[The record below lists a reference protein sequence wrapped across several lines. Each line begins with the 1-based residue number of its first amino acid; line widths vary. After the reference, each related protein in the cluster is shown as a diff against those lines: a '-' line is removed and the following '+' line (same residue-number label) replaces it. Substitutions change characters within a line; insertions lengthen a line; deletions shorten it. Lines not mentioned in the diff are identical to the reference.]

1 MLAVERCERSEKKGR
16 VTLGFLEL
24 FELFFNNFRR
34 LAMTQS
40 HPSVTRQV
48 VQLLSEHGFEGMAQ
62 AMESLLNECMKI
74 ERQQALG
81 VGPYQRGEA
90 RRGQANGFKPKTMKT
105 RIGPLALR
113 VPQVRGAEFYPSVLE
128 RGTRSEKAL
137 RLALAE
143 MYVQGVSTS
152 KVTKITEE
160 LCGCEIS
167 SSDVSRATALLD
179 EELTKWRNRPL
190 GLVKYLILDARY
202 EKVRVAGCVRE
213 CSVLLAIGVDAEGH
227 RSILGVSVSLS
238 EAEVHWRE
246 FFKSLLARGLHGVEM
261 ITSDAHAG
269 LKEARQACFAG
280 VPWQRCQFHLM
291 HNALAH
297 VPRQEMKSEVMDDL
311 RGVFDAADQAAAN
324 EQLQR
329 VVRKYE
335 SSAPKLAAWL
345 EENVPESLTVFRL
358 PAAHRQRLRTSNML
372 ERLNRELKRRTRVAT
387 LFPNE
392 ASLLRLVTAILIEI
406 SEEWETGKRYVTFE
420 TK

>member
-1 MLAVERCERSEKKGR
+1 
-16 VTLGFLEL
+16 
-24 FELFFNNFRR
+24 
-34 LAMTQS
+34 MTHQP
-40 HPSVTRQV
+40 HPNVTRQV
-48 VQLLSEHGFEGMAQ
+48 VQLLSEQGFEGMTE
-62 AMESLLNECMKI
+62 AMERLLNECMKI

-81 VGPYQRGEA
+81 VGPYQRGEE
-90 RRGQANGFKPKTMKT
+90 RRGQANGFKPKTVKT
-105 RIGPLALR
+105 RLGPLALR
-113 VPQVRGAEFYPSVLE
+113 VPQVRGAEFYPRVLE

-179 EELTKWRNRPL
+179 EELSKWRLRPL
-190 GLVKYLILDARY
+190 GAVKYLILDARY
-202 EKVRVAGCVRE
+202 EKVREAGCVRD
-213 CSVLLAIGVDAEGH
+213 CAVLVAIGVDAEGH

-246 FFKSLLARGLHGVEM
+246 FFKSLLQRGLHGLELIV
-261 ITSDAHAG
+261 SDAHAG

-280 VPWQRCQFHLM
+280 VPWERCQFHLM

-297 VPRQEMKSEVMDDL
+297 VPRQELKGEVMDDL
-311 RGVFDAADQAAAN
+311 RGVFDAANEDAAR

-329 VVRKYE
+329 VVRKHQK
-335 SSAPKLAAWL
+335 SAPKLAAWL

-358 PAAHRQRLRTSNML
+358 PAAHRQRLRTTNML

-392 ASLLRLVTAILIEI
+392 ASLLRLVTAILVEV